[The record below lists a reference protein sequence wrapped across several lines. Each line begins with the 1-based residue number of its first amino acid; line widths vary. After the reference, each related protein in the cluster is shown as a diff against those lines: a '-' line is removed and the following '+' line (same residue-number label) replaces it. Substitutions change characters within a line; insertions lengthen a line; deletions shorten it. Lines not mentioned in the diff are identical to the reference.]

1 MRFQACQ
8 PKTIV
13 HRTVMSR
20 ARPDIECS
28 LQAPR
33 PAGADLSLATLRS
46 AVHSHCCFRGAAY
59 GVMSSAMSA
68 GI

>member
-1 MRFQACQ
+1 
-8 PKTIV
+8 
-13 HRTVMSR
+13 MSR